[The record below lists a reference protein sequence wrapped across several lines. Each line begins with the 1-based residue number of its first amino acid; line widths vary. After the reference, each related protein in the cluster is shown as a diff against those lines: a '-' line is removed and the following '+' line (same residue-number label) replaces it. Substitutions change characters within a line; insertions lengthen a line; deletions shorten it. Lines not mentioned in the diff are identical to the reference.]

1 MSRKCAMR
9 TLDKF
14 LLSIAAFSLIAIIT
28 IFFTDGLKPV
38 DVQIEENSEKDEL
51 LVYNEEIDKEIAK
64 YFQIISQNPS
74 VDEEDSRLTG
84 DDQLMSERSSEDQQ
98 KFSKALD
105 SQKGLMSMSN
115 LAPEK
120 KDEKNLP
127 SASKQYVRKSNAIIS
142 KHTVKKGE
150 SLWRIAQ
157 RYNVPVYTIVSAN
170 PHKSKNIIR
179 PGEVLKIP
187 TKKGV
192 IHRVKRGEYLSKIA
206 SKYKV
211 KLGRIRNANRIL
223 SNSLKVGQELFIPEG
238 KPLPSFRFI
247 DKKLFIWPLRGRNR
261 LTSRFGWRR
270 SPISG
275 RRQFHPGLDIGAK
288 YGTRIV
294 ASASGVVVFAGRK
307 GAYGNILILRHRNGY
322 FSAYAHCSRLLVR
335 RGKYVKQG
343 RLIARVGST
352 GISTGPHLHFEVR
365 KFKRQINPFVALRK
379 KIKVKVP
386 FG

>member
-1 MSRKCAMR
+1 MR
-9 TLDKF
+9 TLDKV
-14 LLSIAAFSLIAIIT
+14 LLSIAAFSLIAIIM
-28 IFFTDGLKPV
+28 IFFADGIKPV
-38 DVQIEENSEKDEL
+38 DIQIEENSEKDEL

-74 VDEEDSRLTG
+74 VDEEDSRLAG
-84 DDQLMSERSSEDQQ
+84 DDQLMSEHSSEEQQ
-98 KFSKALD
+98 KSSKA
-105 SQKGLMSMSN
+105 SAFQKGLMSMSN

-120 KDEKNLP
+120 KDGT
-127 SASKQYVRKSNAIIS
+127 SKQSVRKSNTIIS
-142 KHTVKKGE
+142 KHTVKKGD

-157 RYNVPVYTIVSAN
+157 KYNVPVYTIVSAN
-170 PHKSKNIIR
+170 PKKSTNIIR

-211 KLGRIRNANRIL
+211 NLSRIRNANRIL

-307 GAYGNILILRHRNGY
+307 GAYGNILILRHRKGY

-386 FG
+386 LG

>member
-28 IFFTDGLKPV
+28 IFFTDSLKPV
-38 DVQIEENSEKDEL
+38 GVQVEENSEKDEL

-84 DDQLMSERSSEDQQ
+84 DDQLMSERSSQ
-98 KFSKALD
+98 KS
-105 SQKGLMSMSN
+105 LMSMSN

-120 KDEKNLP
+120 KDEKNVP
-127 SASKQYVRKSNAIIS
+127 GASKQSVRKSNAIIS

-211 KLGRIRNANRIL
+211 NLSRIRNANRIL